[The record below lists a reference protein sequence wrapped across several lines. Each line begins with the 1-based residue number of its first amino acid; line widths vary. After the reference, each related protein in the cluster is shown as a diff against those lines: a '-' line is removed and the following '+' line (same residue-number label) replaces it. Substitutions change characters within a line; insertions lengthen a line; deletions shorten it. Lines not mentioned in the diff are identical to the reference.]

1 MQIFSINCTL
11 SGESDLNVDRNDEA
25 DRCVFFFFGTEGFTG
40 RTFSGLGGTLRFD
53 DSSCLNFMCIQK
65 KSELRVGK

>member
-1 MQIFSINCTL
+1 MQIFSINHTL

-25 DRCVFFFFGTEGFTG
+25 DCCVFLFFRVEGFTG

-53 DSSCLNFMCIQK
+53 DSSRLNFVFIQN